1 MKKVI
6 TEEYSQ
12 TEQLIIDAARDVFS
26 RKGFQGARMQEI
38 AEFADINKALL
49 HYYFRNKKKL
59 FEKVFEKVI
68 SELKEN
74 LFNVEIQTDSIEEIL
89 YYFAENYID
98 FFKKNQ
104 FIPQFIIQEIREN
117 PDWIIKHFN
126 KLKIMET
133 KLFQTLISK
142 INPSGNSMDLFYDI
156 MLNMISLLVFPIIA
170 KPVIQ
175 SILKVSDSDFE
186 QMIENRKKSVPELIL
201 RSYPIRGGNYEK

>member
-1 MKKVI
+1 
-6 TEEYSQ
+6 
-12 TEQLIIDAARDVFS
+12 
-26 RKGFQGARMQEI
+26 MQEI